1 MNEMLTLMLAW
12 VAGVLLGAVFFGGL
26 CWTVRQGVVSRR
38 PALWFSGSLLLRM
51 SMALAGFYGVS
62 GGHWEKIEPARYRRS
77 AMHLSPDEMIFWHHG
92 FFKLNATILFTWGLM
107 LVLAVGSKLITRQLS
122 TELKRS
128 RWQNFL
134 EIVVTAMVKQIE
146 EVGLRHPEKYLG
158 FLGTLFLFV
167 ATASLCTVIPGY
179 EPPTGSLSTTVALAL
194 CVFVAVP
201 LFGIE
206 DQGIGGYLQ
215 SYVEP
220 TLIML
225 PFNII
230 SELSRTLALAVR
242 LFGNMMSGAMILG
255 ILLTIT
261 PFLFPIVMT
270 ALGLLTGTVQAYI
283 FSILAAVY
291 IAAATRTR
299 KSKPEPAPNT

>member
-1 MNEMLTLMLAW
+1 M
-12 VAGVLLGAVFFGGL
+12 
-26 CWTVRQGVVSRR
+26 R
-38 PALWFSGSLLLRM
+38 
-51 SMALAGFYGVS
+51 
-62 GGHWEKIEPARYRRS
+62 
-77 AMHLSPDEMIFWHHG
+77 LSPDQIIFWQHG
-92 FFKLNATILFTWGLM
+92 FLKLNGTIVFTWGLM
-107 LVLAVGSKLITRQLS
+107 IVLAVGAKLITRNLS
-122 TELKRS
+122 TELERT

-134 EIVVTAMVKQIE
+134 EIIVTGINKQIE
-146 EVGLRHPEKYLG
+146 DVGLRHPEKYLG

-167 ATASLCTVIPGY
+167 AVSALCTIIPGY
-179 EPPTGSLSTTVALAL
+179 EPPTASLSTTAALAL

-206 DQGIGGYLQ
+206 DQGLGGYLK
-215 SYVEP
+215 SYTEP
-220 TLIML
+220 TVIML

-242 LFGNMMSGAMILG
+242 LFGNMMSGAMIIG

-261 PFLFPIVMT
+261 PFIFPIVMT
-270 ALGLLTGTVQAYI
+270 ALGLLTGMVQAYI

-299 KSKPEPAPNT
+299 RPKLPAA